1 MAVKAVNDAVHRL
14 QLSLLEGVGD
24 ETRLLAAGSLMSR
37 RDYEDVVT
45 ERSIANL
52 CGYPLCSN
60 SLPPS
65 DSRPRKGRYRISL
78 KEHKVYDVQEMYLY
92 CSTEC
97 LVNSKAFCGSLKEE
111 RCLVS
116 NPSKIDEVLRLF
128 DELKIEEESGG
139 GRERKVGDGLEIKEN
154 VETKVGEMVAGPSDA
169 IEGYIPQPKSKSSGR
184 HTSFSMRLSLKSKS
198 KSESSSRYLN
208 FDCIVGVKENVE
220 MKVGGMV
227 AGVSSKA
234 KTDKKNNEKGLFFS
248 DMDIM
253 STIITNDEY
262 SVSKTPSGTAKLT
275 YNSKLEEPK
284 GKEGCRQ
291 MKDQCDILGLLD
303 AVKSESSVQASRGSR
318 GKSKIVGEDEVG
330 IQEGPSTSVT
340 SQTGSNMPT
349 AEAEKQN
356 HAGKAVIL
364 NATTLKSSLKSS
376 SSKKLGHSVTWAD
389 EKVDS
394 SGSGDLCE
402 VRDMADAHYVDD
414 DEFLRFASAEACAV
428 ALSQAVETISTEE
441 SDAND
446 AVSEAGI
453 IILPRPDDV
462 HEGESTE
469 NVDTL
474 EQEAVPPK
482 WPSKPGIPRSD
493 LFDPEDSWYEAP
505 PEGFSLTLSP
515 FATMWMAIFAWV
527 TSSSLAYIY
536 GKDDSFH
543 EEYLSVNGREYPRK
557 IVLGDGRSSEIKQTL
572 AGCLARAL
580 PGLVAD
586 LRLPIPISRLEHGV
600 GRLLDTMS
608 FMDPLPAF
616 RMKQWQVIVLLFIDA
631 LSVSRIPA
639 LTSYMINRTMLLR
652 KVLDS
657 AQISTEEYEVMKDF
671 MIPLGRASHFS
682 TQSGA

>member
-169 IEGYIPQPKSKSSGR
+169 IEGYIPQPKSKSSG
-184 HTSFSMRLSLKSKS
+184 
-198 KSESSSRYLN
+198 
-208 FDCIVGVKENVE
+208 VKENVE

-227 AGVSSKA
+227 AGPSDSIEGDVPQSKSKLKSKPKPSVKSKQGVSSKA

-349 AEAEKQN
+349 AEAEKEN

-671 MIPLGRASHFS
+671 MIPLGRAPHFS